1 MIRVNGK
8 SIVKGIAIG
17 RIIKFS
23 KAENQVKRNK
33 ITDVEAEIKRYEA
46 ANVKAAEQL
55 DSLYQKA
62 LKEVGESGAAIFEV
76 HSMMLSDDDYVDSVI
91 NIIRTQEVNAEFAV
105 ATTGDNFS
113 ELFASM
119 EDEYMKARA
128 ADIKDISERLIR
140 ILSGNAEGDNRME
153 EPVIIMA
160 EDLAPSE
167 TVQLDKEK
175 LLAFVTRLGSSN
187 SHTAILA
194 RTMNI
199 PALINVDISDE
210 WNGKMAVVD
219 GYDGALIIDP
229 TEEVLTY
236 MRGKQKEDEENR
248 RLLQDLKG
256 KENITKDGHK
266 INVYANIGNVSDVA
280 YALSNDAGGI
290 GLFRSEFLYLETKDY
305 PTEEEQFKAYRT
317 VAENMAGRKVIIRTL
332 DIGADKQVDYFH
344 LDPEDNPAMGFR
356 AIRICLT
363 RPEIFKTQLRALLRA
378 SAFGNISIM
387 FPMIISVDEVRQI
400 KSILEEVKADLK
412 KQEISYHDVEI
423 GIMIETPAAVMISGE
438 LAKEVDF
445 FSIGTNDL
453 TQYTLAIDR
462 QNPRLDAFYD
472 PHHPAVLEMIRQV
485 IENGHKENC
494 WVGICGELGAD
505 PELTKTFLEMGIDE
519 LSVSPSSILS
529 LRKTIREITLN

>member
-236 MRGKQKEDEENR
+236 MREKQKEDEENR